1 MANISPQT
9 LVLNSVILRYVHG
22 LAPKPLFS
30 GSQNNFH
37 CSLDIA
43 FFCIE
48 VLRKNLS
55 TTLSPENIQGINL
68 HVGLFSSNWAYI
80 SWL

>member
-1 MANISPQT
+1 MANNSPQN
-9 LVLNSVILRYVHG
+9 LVTSSVKLRYVHG
-22 LAPKPLFS
+22 LAPKSVFI
-30 GSQNNFH
+30 GSQNNFILIH

-55 TTLSPENIQGINL
+55 TTLSPENIQGTNL
-68 HVGLFSSNWAYI
+68 GLFSSNWF
-80 SWL
+80 